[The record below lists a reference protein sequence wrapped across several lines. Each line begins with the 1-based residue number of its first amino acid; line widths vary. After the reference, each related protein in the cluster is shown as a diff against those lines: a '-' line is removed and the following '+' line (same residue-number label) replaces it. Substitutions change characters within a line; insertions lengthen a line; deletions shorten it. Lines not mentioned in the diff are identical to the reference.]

1 YLLFLAAVILSGEG
15 AELSRC
21 CSGGSRHFSQTQTC
35 SGIKSEGTTLACS
48 RTASICCLRALLDDA
63 CDQGT
68 LAAKTDQ
75 TCPSNINALG
85 GGLRKEC
92 CDCCLLAKEL
102 VRRNEPCH
110 PPNGF
115 ASSCLRSFNKCCA
128 TSIEIEGDDSL
139 PSAASIHKSSRVS
152 SDSSIF
158 HGDRCSS
165 SKCEHL
171 CNDRGGETVEC
182 SCRNGFD
189 LAADGVSCVDRNEC
203 LSSLSPCDP
212 VHEECINSHGGYH
225 CRERTT
231 PAILST
237 SPPPEKMRDTGR
249 SIQRAGRGRKN
260 GIKQRVKILEDDV
273 TRDLRPEDARRI
285 QNDGISC
292 PVGWRAE
299 GGRCTDVDECNL
311 GTHDC
316 GALYQ
321 CRNTQ
326 GSYRCDPKKCSE
338 GQLQNPVTGECTSIE
353 CPLGYEPRDG
363 KCNDINECLT
373 TNRCGAG
380 EECLNTPGGYRCQVA
395 GSLCSVG
402 YQYNQDSGFCD
413 DIDECSLPNACEGL
427 PCTNLPG
434 SFKCRCKQGFEFSER
449 TKRCEDVDECTKFH
463 GHVCDALASCHNT
476 IGSFVCVCKAGFQL
490 ADDGRS
496 CVDVDECRTGIARC
510 DQKCINIPGSY
521 QCICERGFALSSDG
535 LRCQDIDECSAWNG
549 SGTDLC
555 MGGCIN
561 TPGSYKCLCPTGYTI
576 QADGRTCQ
584 DIDECERGEC
594 SGHDRICVNT
604 LGDFKCH
611 HITCPLHYNHDKNYK
626 NNVEDGYSC
635 IKQCPRGELSCVS
648 NHTKEILYQF
658 RAIPSIQTLVT
669 PIEVSRIKAQVGAP
683 FSVEYVMDAGN
694 RDHFKIE
701 QENFTGIVKIIAPIK
716 GPKIEIVKVHIHIKS
731 RASVLLYHNVAL
743 IEVDISKNDF

>member
-1 YLLFLAAVILSGEG
+1 SDMGQLLIRFLLLLAALILASES

-21 CSGGSRHFSQTQTC
+21 CSGGARHFSQTQTC

-48 RTASICCLRALLDDA
+48 RSASICCLRALLDDA

-68 LAAKTDQ
+68 IAAKSEQ
-75 TCPSNINALG
+75 SCPANINSLG

-128 TSIEIEGDDSL
+128 TSIEIEGDDNL
-139 PSAASIHKSSRVS
+139 PSASNIHKASRTS

-189 LAADGVSCVDRNEC
+189 LSADGYSCVDVDEC
-203 LSSLSPCDP
+203 LLLMDDCLASQRCLNTPGSYKCIRTLSCGTGYALDSET
-212 VHEECINSHGGYH
+212 EECS
-225 CRERTT
+225 
-231 PAILST
+231 
-237 SPPPEKMRDTGR
+237 
-249 SIQRAGRGRKN
+249 
-260 GIKQRVKILEDDV
+260 
-273 TRDLRPEDARRI
+273 
-285 QNDGISC
+285 
-292 PVGWRAE
+292 
-299 GGRCTDVDECNL
+299 DVDECNL

-326 GSYRCDPKKCSE
+326 GSYRCDPKKCNE

-427 PCTNLPG
+427 ACTNLPG

-476 IGSFVCVCKAGFQL
+476 VGSFVCVCKAGFQL

-535 LRCQDIDECSAWNG
+535 LRCQDIDECSAWTG

-561 TPGSYKCLCPTGYTI
+561 TPGSYKCLCPPGYTI

-584 DIDECERGEC
+584 DIDECDRGEC
-594 SGHDRICVNT
+594 SGHDKICVNT
-604 LGDFKCH
+604 LGEFKCH
-611 HITCPLHYNHDKNYK
+611 HISCPMHYNHDKNYK

-658 RAIPSIQTLVT
+658 RAIPSMQTLVT

-683 FSVEYVMDAGN
+683 FTVEYVMDAAN
-694 RDHFKIE
+694 RAHFKIE
-701 QENFTGIVKIIAPIK
+701 QENFTGIVKIIAPMK

-743 IEVDISKNDF
+743 IEVDISKNSF